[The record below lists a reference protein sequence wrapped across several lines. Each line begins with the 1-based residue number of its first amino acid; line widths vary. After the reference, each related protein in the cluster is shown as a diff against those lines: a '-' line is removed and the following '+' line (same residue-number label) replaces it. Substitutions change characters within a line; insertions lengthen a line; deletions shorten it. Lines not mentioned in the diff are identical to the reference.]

1 MTYIPHTETE
11 RQQMLAAVGVTTIED
26 LFEAVPSRYRFP
38 ALDLPAPLSEMEVMA
53 ELMALAEANEHAQDY
68 AIFRGAGAYHH
79 FIPSAVNHILLRGE
93 FFTAYT
99 PYQPEV
105 SQGTLQATFEY
116 QSMICALTGMD
127 AANASH
133 YDGAT
138 SFAESVTMAVEVGR
152 HKRMKVIASP
162 DINPQ
167 YRAVA
172 RTYHQGSGVEIVGDE
187 GRNTTADLVKLLD
200 ENTAMLAVQ
209 YPNFFGQIDDF
220 KDLAAQVHQAGAL
233 LVFVVNPMALALF
246 KSPGELGA
254 DIVVGEGQPLGI
266 PLGFG
271 GPYLGFFATRTDY
284 VRKIAGR
291 IVGETVDQDGKRA
304 YVMTLRPREQDIRRE
319 KATSNICT
327 NQGLMA
333 LAAAVYLSLMG
344 RQGLKQVAEL
354 CYHKAHYAAAQI
366 DTLDGYKVEMAKPFF
381 NEFVVKCL
389 RPVAEINAE
398 LLKRGILGGYD
409 LGQDYPEYKD
419 NMLLAVTEMNS
430 KAEIDALVEGLREA
444 RAS

>member
-1 MTYIPHTETE
+1 MSYIPHTDTE
-11 RQQMLAAVGVTTIED
+11 RQQMLSAIGVSTIED
-26 LFEAVPSRYRFP
+26 LFEAVPSRHRFP
-38 ALDLPAPLSEMEVMA
+38 SLGLPDALSEMEVMA
-53 ELMALAEANEHAQDY
+53 ELTALAEANDHAVDY

-99 PYQPEV
+99 PYQPEL

-116 QSMICALTGMD
+116 QSMMCALTGMD

-138 SFAESVTMAVEVGR
+138 SFAEAVTMAVEIGR
-152 HKRMKVIASP
+152 HKRMKAVISRG
-162 DINPQ
+162 INPQ

-172 RTYHQGSGVEIVGDE
+172 RTYHQGTGVEFTGDSE
-187 GRNTTADLVKLLD
+187 AKTPDELVELVD
-200 ENTAMLAVQ
+200 DDTAMLAVA
-209 YPNFFGQIDDF
+209 YPNYLGQIEDF
-220 KDLAAQVHQAGAL
+220 SGLAKKVHDKGAL

-271 GPYLGFFATRTDY
+271 GPYLGFFATREKY

-291 IVGETVDQDGKRA
+291 VIGETVDQDGKRA

-327 NQGLMA
+327 NQGLMS

-344 RQGLKQVAEL
+344 KQGLRKVAEL
-354 CYHKAHYAAAQI
+354 SYHKAHYAADSI
-366 DTLDGYKVEMAKPFF
+366 DKLDGYKVITGKPFF

-389 RPVAEINAE
+389 RPVAEINAHLIE
-398 LLKRGILGGYD
+398 RGIIGGYD
-409 LGQDYPEYKD
+409 LGKDYPEYAD
-419 NMLLAVTEMNS
+419 HMLIAVTEMNS
-430 KAEIDALVEGLREA
+430 KDEIDALVESLKEVM
-444 RAS
+444 S

>member
-1 MTYIPHTETE
+1 
-11 RQQMLAAVGVTTIED
+11 MLSAIGVTTIED
-26 LFEAVPSRYRFP
+26 LFEAVPSKHRFP
-38 ALDLPAPLSEMEVMA
+38 VLDLPDALSEMEVIA
-53 ELMALAEANEHAQDY
+53 ELTALAEANDHTQDY

-79 FIPSAVNHILLRGE
+79 FIPSAVNHLLLRGE

-99 PYQPEV
+99 PYQPEL

-116 QSMICALTGMD
+116 QSMMCALTGMD

-138 SFAESVTMAVEVGR
+138 SFAEAVTMAVEIGR
-152 HKRMKVIASP
+152 HKRMKAVVSHNIH
-162 DINPQ
+162 PQ

-172 RTYHQGSGVEIVGDE
+172 RTYHQGSGVTLVGDNE
-187 GRNTTADLVKLLD
+187 SKSLD
-200 ENTAMLAVQ
+200 ELAEMIDEDTAMLAVA
-209 YPNFFGQIDDF
+209 YPNYFGQIDDF
-220 KDLAAQVHQAGAL
+220 SGLAKKVHDKGAL

-271 GPYLGFFATRTDY
+271 GPYLGFFATREKY

-291 IVGETVDQDGKRA
+291 VIGETVDQDGKRA

-327 NQGLMA
+327 NQGLMSLTVA
-333 LAAAVYLSLMG
+333 IYLSLMG
-344 RQGLKQVAEL
+344 KHGLRKVAEL
-354 CYHKAHYAAAQI
+354 CYHKAHYAADNI
-366 DTLDGYKVEMAKPFF
+366 DKLDGYKVDTRKPFF

-389 RPVAEINAE
+389 RPVAEINQNLIE
-398 LLKRGILGGYD
+398 RGIIGGYD
-409 LGQDYPEYKD
+409 LGKDYPEYED
-419 NMLLAVTEMNS
+419 HMLLAVTEMNS
-430 KAEIDALVEGLREA
+430 KDEIDTLVAALQEMMTL
-444 RAS
+444 